1 MAKTAAEKTADY
13 RRRMREKGYRQIT
26 LWVPDLRNPKVVEE
40 IRREVRA
47 LKKHP
52 SDAEGTAFAEA
63 ALAEIE
69 GWEP

>member
-13 RRRMREKGYRQIT
+13 RRRMRAKGYRQIT
-26 LWVPDLRNPKVVEE
+26 LWVPDLRNPEVRAE
-40 IRREVRA
+40 IRRKVRA

-52 SDAEGTAFAEA
+52 SDAGGSAFAEA
-63 ALAEIE
+63 ALAEVE